1 LPTAPLFVKIRAQ
14 AMKTIKRTL
23 AALLLLTLVPCFFA
37 ASAADLRRLY
47 HPIVKKIAGTYRIDP
62 ELVHIVIRAESNYDV
77 FAISSAGAM
86 GLMQLMPATALQ
98 YGVQN
103 VFDPAQNIE
112 GGVRYL
118 KDLVALYGGKTHLV
132 LAAYNAGQA
141 AVRRYKGIPPYPETR
156 SYIAGIM
163 KTYKKPTV
171 TTRNPTY
178 MVKDANGKT
187 ILVNDPEAVRKK

>member
-1 LPTAPLFVKIRAQ
+1 
-14 AMKTIKRTL
+14 MKTIERAL
-23 AALLLLTLVPCFFA
+23 AALLLLALGPCLFA
-37 ASAADLRRLY
+37 ASAADLRKLY
-47 HPIVKKIAGTYRIDP
+47 HPIVKQVAGKYRIDP

-86 GLMQLMPATALQ
+86 GLMQLMPDTALQ

-118 KDLVALYGGKTHLV
+118 KDLVKLYGGKTPLV
-132 LAAYNAGQA
+132 LAAYNAGQS

-171 TTRNPTY
+171 TTKNPTY
-178 MVKDANGKT
+178 MVKDANGRT
-187 ILVNDPEAVRKK
+187 VLVNDPAAAKK

>member
-1 LPTAPLFVKIRAQ
+1 
-14 AMKTIKRTL
+14 MKTIRRTL
-23 AALLLLTLVPCFFA
+23 AASLLLALAPGLLA
-37 ASAADLRRLY
+37 ASAADLRKLY
-47 HPIVKKIAGTYRIDP
+47 HPIVQKVAGKYRLDP
-62 ELVHIVIRAESNYDV
+62 ELVHIVIRAESNYDA

-98 YGVQN
+98 YGVGN

-118 KDLVALYGGKTHLV
+118 RDLVRLYNGQTKLV
-132 LAAYNAGQA
+132 LAAYNAGQE

-163 KTYKKPTV
+163 RTYKKPTV
-171 TTRNPTY
+171 TTRSPLYRGYDESGKYLVTTDRSLIV
-178 MVKDANGKT
+178 VKKD
-187 ILVNDPEAVRKK
+187 

>member
-1 LPTAPLFVKIRAQ
+1 
-14 AMKTIKRTL
+14 MKTIERAL
-23 AALLLLTLVPCFFA
+23 AALLLLALGPCLFA
-37 ASAADLRRLY
+37 ASAADLRKLY
-47 HPIVKKIAGTYRIDP
+47 HPIVKQVAGKYRIDP

-86 GLMQLMPATALQ
+86 GLMQLMPDTALQ

-118 KDLVALYGGKTHLV
+118 KDLVKLYGGKTPLV
-132 LAAYNAGQA
+132 LAAYNAGQS